1 MSVYLTLRTA
11 EKKSTAEKIIDE
23 LIYVFG
29 KDTVDVSKDY
39 GDWQPIRINDTS
51 GWVGIND
58 ISFNG
63 ESRIHIFRQNTE
75 LTYDIK
81 LNDID
86 TIYNM

>member
-11 EKKSTAEKIIDE
+11 ENKSTAEKIIVE
-23 LIYVFG
+23 LKETFG
-29 KDTVDVSKDY
+29 EGSINVSEDY
-39 GDWQPIRINDTS
+39 GDWQPVRINDAS

-86 TIYNM
+86 TVYNM